1 MFARCRDSV
10 GCLSG
15 NDGELAISK
24 QQERQPHPEEKTMAQ
39 VVIDQEECLGCEAC
53 VEICPAVF
61 DFDGDS
67 GKAFVKDDANADESC
82 VDEAIGS
89 CPAACISKE

>member
-1 MFARCRDSV
+1 MM
-10 GCLSG
+10 
-15 NDGELAISK
+15 AINAIAEK
-24 QQERQPHPEEKTMAQ
+24 QERQPNNEEKAMAQQ

-61 DFDGDS
+61 DFDGDA